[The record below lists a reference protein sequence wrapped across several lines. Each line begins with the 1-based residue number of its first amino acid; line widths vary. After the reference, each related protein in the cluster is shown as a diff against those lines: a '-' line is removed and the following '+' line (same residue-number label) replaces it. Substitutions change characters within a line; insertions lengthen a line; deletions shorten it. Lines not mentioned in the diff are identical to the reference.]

1 MPAVSLTISGRVYEV
16 ACDDSQADHI
26 RKLAADLDERAQSL
40 LAGVGQQPEARLLL
54 MIALT
59 LADELAELKQARDQ
73 AQAGLGAISASED
86 AVVKTLEE
94 LAGRIESIAHRLER
108 S

>member
-16 ACDDSQADHI
+16 VCDDSQVDHI
-26 RKLAADLDERAQSL
+26 RKLASDLDERAQRL
-40 LAGVGQQPEARLLL
+40 LVDVGQQPEARLLL

-59 LADELAELKQARDQ
+59 LADELGDLKQAREQ
-73 AQAGLGAISASED
+73 AQAGLGAISASEEI
-86 AVVKTLEE
+86 VVKTLEE